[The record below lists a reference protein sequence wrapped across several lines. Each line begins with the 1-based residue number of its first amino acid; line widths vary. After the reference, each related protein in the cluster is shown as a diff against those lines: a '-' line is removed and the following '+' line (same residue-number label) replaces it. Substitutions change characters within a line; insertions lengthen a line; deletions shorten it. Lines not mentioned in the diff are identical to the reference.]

1 MANQNKKSKASELE
15 VARAV
20 EEMAKKRQL
29 DEAVKEEEKELVFTA
44 TTEFVRGINTAEEDE
59 ISHRIVVEK
68 KESGEAMEI
77 EQDTHQEKSVD
88 EEKTSKDSQILEKE
102 AMVGKGVGSALEFL
116 KQRGGLNAMNVETFS
131 GRATD
136 KPLNIDQSS
145 DKIRLEYLDDEGNRM
160 TPKEAFRHLSHRFH
174 GKMPSKNKQEKRMKK
189 KQEILKQKYTSSIDA
204 ATLSVQAMV
213 KTQQERK
220 SPYLVIQGGNTQ
232 KLMSDLESSEFK
244 EIRLEKQ
251 LPKKNEKKAGK
262 VQFELRK
269 K

>member
-174 GKMPSKNKQEKRMKK
+174 GKMP
-189 KQEILKQKYTSSIDA
+189 T
-204 ATLSVQAMV
+204 
-213 KTQQERK
+213 
-220 SPYLVIQGGNTQ
+220 
-232 KLMSDLESSEFK
+232 
-244 EIRLEKQ
+244 
-251 LPKKNEKKAGK
+251 
-262 VQFELRK
+262 
-269 K
+269 